1 MSSDA
6 NQFGVILED
15 IDSKLDRIVEV
26 TGQLQ
31 DEMKAKADKED
42 IARLERQID
51 MIKEVVKD
59 QSHELNDHELRITKL
74 ETA

>member
-15 IDSKLDRIVEV
+15 IDSKFDRLIEAVS
-26 TGQLQ
+26 QLQ
-31 DEMKAKADKED
+31 DEMKTKADKSD
-42 IARLERQID
+42 IERIERKID
-51 MIKEVVKD
+51 TIKVVVKD
-59 QSHELNDHELRITKL
+59 QSHELKDHELRITKL

>member
-15 IDSKLDRIVEV
+15 IDSKFDRLIEAVS
-26 TGQLQ
+26 QLQ
-31 DEMKAKADKED
+31 DEMKTKADKSD
-42 IARLERQID
+42 IERIERKID
-51 MIKEVVKD
+51 TIKVVVKD
-59 QSHELNDHELRITKL
+59 QSHELKDHALRITKL

>member
-31 DEMKAKADKED
+31 AEMKAKADKED

-51 MIKEVVKD
+51 TIKEVVKD

>member
-15 IDSKLDRIVEV
+15 IDSKFDRLIEAMS
-26 TGQLQ
+26 QLQ
-31 DEMKAKADKED
+31 DEMKTKADKND

-51 MIKEVVKD
+51 TIKEVVKD
-59 QSHELNDHELRITKL
+59 QSRELSSHELRITRL

>member
-26 TGQLQ
+26 AGQLQ

-51 MIKEVVKD
+51 TIKEIVKD
-59 QSHELNDHELRITKL
+59 QSHELNGHELRIAKL

>member
-26 TGQLQ
+26 AGQLQ

-51 MIKEVVKD
+51 TIKEVVKD